1 MNPQNLLWLLR
12 FAIRLLEAFLNRRP
26 PKARAVTRGDKVV
39 ERVAPLAEKVLDRV
53 APETKAPAP
62 TAEPQPRARR
72 STTLALIQAV
82 VVSAV
87 VSGAAAYV
95 VIQQQRRLRERYRFL
110 QADFPEELLEVLAAP
125 GGGGR
130 LVFSG
135 SSLIDPDTGAVYPMM
150 DGIPDFGAPG
160 VDALA
165 SAPPLAVN
173 NWEGLRELLDPARL
187 RVMGENRT
195 GNAALAGVVAL
206 AATLRPSTP
215 EGRGPGQDGWALCA
229 PCGMG
234 DYEIEMAR
242 ANPGARFLCVS
253 SRWDTL
259 LETRRLARRAD
270 LPNVYFARGDVTLL
284 PVRGASMDSIWN
296 ANGARLTSAPE
307 RALTQL
313 ARVAKPNALVAGVSL
328 VAGGPPPFDRLIPL
342 PGQPDRATYLT
353 LLAASGLRDVRSF
366 RDGAFVRFRGVRV

>member
-1 MNPQNLLWLLR
+1 MNPQNILWLLR
-12 FAIRLLEAFLNRRP
+12 VALRLFENFLSRRP
-26 PKARAVTRGDKVV
+26 PKERPATRADKVM
-39 ERVAPLAEKVLDRV
+39 ERVAPLAEKVLARV
-53 APETKAPAP
+53 APEAKPASAAEAADAAPAP
-62 TAEPQPRARR
+62 R
-72 STTLALIQAV
+72 SRGSTSLALARAAV
-82 VVSAV
+82 LSAV
-87 VSGAAAYV
+87 VSGTAAYV

-110 QADFPEELLEVLAAP
+110 QADFPEALLEVLTAP

-135 SSLIDPDTGAVYPMM
+135 SSLIDPDTGAVYPVM

-160 VDALA
+160 VEAIA
-165 SAPPLAVN
+165 SAPPLAAD

-195 GNAALAGVVAL
+195 GNAALAGATAL
-206 AATLRPSTP
+206 AAQS
-215 EGRGPGQDGWALCA
+215 GWALSA

-242 ANPGARFLCVS
+242 ANPNACFLCVS

-259 LETRRLARRAD
+259 LETRRLARRAG
-270 LPNVYFARGDVTLL
+270 LINLYFVRGDVTLL

-296 ANGARLTSAPE
+296 ANGARLTPAPE

-313 ARVAKPNALVAGVSL
+313 ARVAKPHALVAGVAL
-328 VAGGPPPFDRLIPL
+328 VAGGPPPFDRLIAL
-342 PGQPDRATYLT
+342 PGQPDRATHLT

-366 RDGAFVRFRGVRV
+366 RDGAFVRWMGVRV